1 MNENVFSWKE
11 SLAITYQEFSAQIIS
26 FAPQL
31 IGALALLFLGWLV
44 ALVLR
49 LVTRKLIR
57 GFDSVFSRVIRSNA
71 VRQDVLKR
79 SYAKIV
85 SRIVFWAV
93 MIFFI
98 AAAANMLGWSMFSNW
113 MNSVVA
119 YLPNLISGLLII
131 LAGVLL
137 GGVARAGILNAA
149 YSAQLKQGELLART
163 TQIVILFT
171 TLVVGIEQIGI
182 DVSFLTNVLIVV
194 IGVLLGGATL
204 AFSFGAKTLVE
215 NIVAA
220 QYVRKHCRIGEQM
233 SIAEVEGSI
242 VEVTQ
247 TSIVLETGSG
257 RTVIPAKYFQEQVTR
272 LSSPHKAPPQNDQ
285 TAGGDL

>member
-1 MNENVFSWKE
+1 MNEDVFSWKE
-11 SLAITYQEFSAQIIS
+11 SLTMTYEEFSAQIIS

-31 IGALALLFLGWLV
+31 IGAIALLFLGWLV

-57 GFDSVFSRVIRSNA
+57 GFDSVFNRVVRSNA

-137 GGVARAGILNAA
+137 GNVARAGILNAA
-149 YSAQLKQGELLART
+149 YSAQIKQGGLLART
-163 TQIVILFT
+163 AQIVILFT

-194 IGVLLGGATL
+194 IGVLLAGATL
-204 AFSFGAKTLVE
+204 AFSLGAKTLVA
-215 NIVAA
+215 NLVGA
-220 QYVRKHCRIGEQM
+220 QYVRKHCRVGEQM
-233 SIAEVEGSI
+233 TVGEVDGNV

-247 TSIVLETGSG
+247 TSIILETGSG
-257 RTVIPAKYFQEQVTR
+257 RTVIPAKYFQEQVIR
-272 LSSPHKAPPQNDQ
+272 LSSPHNVVPQNDKA
-285 TAGGDL
+285 TGGDM